1 MLEKLSCCERNDTE
15 VGELM
20 EHAGNNN
27 RLKYNSTT
35 QINKQCTIMDLISI
49 FSNEADKV
57 CANKDLANLIALEA
71 LSDYV
76 EVHVSNLKILS

>member
-1 MLEKLSCCERNDTE
+1 MLEKLVNSIRDDNEVEELIEPTE
-15 VGELM
+15 S
-20 EHAGNNN
+20 N
-27 RLKYNSTT
+27 RLKSNVTT
-35 QINKQCTIMDLISI
+35 PVNTQCTIMDLVSV

-76 EVHVSNLKILS
+76 EGHVSNLKISS

>member
-1 MLEKLSCCERNDTE
+1 MLEKLVNSIRDDNE
-15 VGELM
+15 VEELI
-20 EHAGNNN
+20 EPAESN
-27 RLKYNSTT
+27 RLKSNVTT
-35 QINKQCTIMDLISI
+35 QVNTQCTIMDLVSV

-76 EVHVSNLKILS
+76 EGHVSNLKISS